1 MRKGKD
7 VPEQIKQ
14 IAERIRELRNL
25 SGLSLEALAGEFKI
39 PVETYR
45 SYESGNTDIP
55 VSFLYEVA
63 NRFKVEL
70 TVILTGTNPRLH
82 TFCVVRKGK
91 GVGVQR
97 RTEYDYQSLAYNFV
111 HKKAEPFLVTVA
123 PEPEDAPIHFN
134 THPGQEFN
142 FVLEGTLKVIVNG
155 HPLVLEEGDALYFD
169 SSAQHGMKALKGKRA
184 RFLAVIV

>member
-1 MRKGKD
+1 MS
-7 VPEQIKQ
+7 EQIRQ
-14 IAERIRELRNL
+14 IAERIRELRNI
-25 SGLSLEALAGEFKI
+25 SGLSLEKLAEEFQI

-45 SYESGNTDIP
+45 EYESGNTDIP

-70 TVILTGTNPRLH
+70 TAILTGENPKLH
-82 TFCVVRKGK
+82 TYCVVRRDKGIS
-91 GVGVQR
+91 VQR
-97 RTEYDYQSLAYNFV
+97 RKHYDYQSLAYNFI
-111 HKKAEPFLVTVA
+111 HKKAEPFLVSVD
-123 PEPEDAPIHFN
+123 PEPDDAPVHFN

-155 HPLVLEEGDALYFD
+155 HPIVLEEGDSLFFD
-169 SSAQHGMKALKGKRA
+169 SSAHHGMKALKGRRA